1 MAIQIGD
8 KIPSFK
14 ATKQDG
20 TAFDSHEIHEKPVV
34 IYFYPKDFTPGCT
47 TQACS
52 FRDAYQDFQDLGA
65 EVIGVSG
72 DSASSHQSFQQKYKL
87 PFILLSDADRKL
99 KMNKLNPKYVLR
111 NYMAQLAIEAA
122 EKEDYSFINELHEL
136 LKHPYDEQPENE
148 KWFAKRPDWARNK
161 VGCSML
167 SCSS

>member
-20 TAFDSHEIHEKPVV
+20 TAFDSQEVNHKPVV

-72 DSASSHQSFQQKYKL
+72 DSVSSHQNFQQKHKL
-87 PFILLSDADRKL
+87 PFVLLSDSDRKL
-99 KMNKLNPKYVLR
+99 RKLFGVPTALFGLIPGRVTYVF
-111 NYMAQLAIEAA
+111 NASGKAIYIF
-122 EKEDYSFINELHEL
+122 DNMS
-136 LKHPYDEQPENE
+136 
-148 KWFAKRPDWARNK
+148 AKNHIIKALDSIK
-161 VGCSML
+161 KSK
-167 SCSS
+167 

>member
-8 KIPSFK
+8 KLPSFK

-20 TAFDSHEIHEKPVV
+20 TAFDSHEIHQKPVV

-65 EVIGVSG
+65 EVIGISG
-72 DSASSHQSFQQKYKL
+72 DSASSHQNFQQKYKL

-99 KMNKLNPKYVLR
+99 RRLFGVPTSLFGLLPGRVTYVFDAKGYCIYIFDSMSAKNHIERALK
-111 NYMAQLAIEAA
+111 AIQ
-122 EKEDYSFINELHEL
+122 K
-136 LKHPYDEQPENE
+136 
-148 KWFAKRPDWARNK
+148 AK
-161 VGCSML
+161 
-167 SCSS
+167 

>member
-8 KIPSFK
+8 KLPSFK
-14 ATKQDG
+14 ATRQDG
-20 TAFDSHEIHEKPVV
+20 SAFDSHEIHEKPVV

-72 DSASSHQSFQQKYKL
+72 DSATSHQNFQQKYKL

-99 KMNKLNPKYVLR
+99 RRLFGVPNALFGLLPGRVTYVFDAKGYCIYIFDSISAKNHITKALD
-111 NYMAQLAIEAA
+111 AI
-122 EKEDYSFINELHEL
+122 KKS
-136 LKHPYDEQPENE
+136 K
-148 KWFAKRPDWARNK
+148 
-161 VGCSML
+161 
-167 SCSS
+167 

>member
-8 KIPSFK
+8 KLPSFK

-20 TAFDSHEIHEKPVV
+20 TTFDSQEVNHKPIV

-65 EVIGVSG
+65 EVIGISG
-72 DSASSHQSFQQKYKL
+72 DSASSHQNFQQKYEL

-99 KMNKLNPKYVLR
+99 RRLFGVPTALFGLLPGRVTYVFDAKGYCIYIFDSMSAKNHIEKSLK
-111 NYMAQLAIEAA
+111 AIQ
-122 EKEDYSFINELHEL
+122 K
-136 LKHPYDEQPENE
+136 
-148 KWFAKRPDWARNK
+148 AK
-161 VGCSML
+161 
-167 SCSS
+167 

>member
-8 KIPSFK
+8 KLPSFK

-20 TAFDSHEIHEKPVV
+20 TAFDSQEIHQKPVV

-65 EVIGVSG
+65 EVIGISG
-72 DSASSHQSFQQKYKL
+72 DSASSHQNFQQKYKL

-99 KMNKLNPKYVLR
+99 RRLFGVPTSLFGLLPGRVTYVFDAKGYCIYIFDSMSAKNHIERALE
-111 NYMAQLAIEAA
+111 AIQ
-122 EKEDYSFINELHEL
+122 K
-136 LKHPYDEQPENE
+136 
-148 KWFAKRPDWARNK
+148 AK
-161 VGCSML
+161 
-167 SCSS
+167 